1 MSQEKVDRYKET
13 KSQRK
18 QAAEK
23 ERARKKR
30 NRILGAV
37 IAIAIVA
44 AIVAAITVTV
54 VNQAR
59 LRREAEPDYGSA
71 TSFMLTDRAGILAED
86 EPEAVEEETGAETEA
101 AEDETGETPES

>member
-1 MSQEKVDRYKET
+1 MSQEKVDRYKES

-30 NRILGAV
+30 NRIIGAV
-37 IAIAIVA
+37 IAIAIAA
-44 AIVAAITVTV
+44 AIVAAISVTV

-59 LRREAEPDYGSA
+59 LRREAAPDYMSA
-71 TSFMLTDRAGILAED
+71 TSFVLSDRAGILD
-86 EPEAVEEETGAETEA
+86 E
-101 AEDETGETPES
+101 